1 MNLYTIKLF
10 SLREQQLRKQQ
21 VRRPQNIRT
30 SSTKATFSN
39 HWPLKLLVPGVQEPN
54 SLLKLWTKNL
64 QHCPE
69 KEIFELPSTKAL
81 NCHSTRQCCLCQ
93 RHIAPS
99 ICPGRS

>member
-30 SSTKATFSN
+30 SSTKSTYILAFETLGPWSAETKLFIKTVGGKTFGIV
-39 HWPLKLLVPGVQEPN
+39 WR
-54 SLLKLWTKNL
+54 
-64 QHCPE
+64 